1 MKCPFCGG
9 TDVALHKVDTVVDGV
24 EAREYKC
31 KSCHKD
37 FVTIMSTIT
46 DKEMVA
52 RYRTIAKLSE
62 DGYSLSEIGSML
74 GMSKQR
80 VWQILAGGR

>member
-9 TDVALHKVDTVVDGV
+9 TDVALHKVDAVVDGV

-31 KSCHKD
+31 KSCQKD

-46 DKEMVA
+46 DKEMVD